1 VHRAVFDNKAYIKF
15 SRRNCVEVM
24 AMQDIERALAE
35 KPKRAATF
43 KTRDAYGDEIEC
55 FVKFPGVTIAQM
67 RALIEGPALEYM
79 EGPLMPYMGVVDPHT
94 LKTIGGVKRGEPYTA
109 SHFIAAI
116 EPHVS
121 ALQEKYGKGVTRKAW
136 DGVKEGLVKVDVAL
150 GKNGILD
157 AMAIYRGMV
166 TLAGPRP
173 PDALERRLDSTV
185 EVILGDAGMRLDE
198 LEARIAKGEGAK
210 VRSELAKLAK
220 ALENTKL
227 EKRAA
232 AVLAAAKKK

>member
-1 VHRAVFDNKAYIKF
+1 VHRAVLDNKAYIKF

-35 KPKRAATF
+35 KPKRAATY
-43 KTRDAYGDEIEC
+43 KGKDAYGDEIEC
-55 FVKFPGVTIAQM
+55 FVKFPGVTVEQM

-116 EPHVS
+116 QPHVE
-121 ALQEKYGKGVTRKAW
+121 ALRERYGPGVDRKAW
-136 DGVKEGLVKVDVAL
+136 DGVAERLVKIDVAL
-150 GKNGILD
+150 GEDRID
-157 AMAIYRGMV
+157 RAMKIYREMCA
-166 TLAGPRP
+166 LAGARP
-173 PDALERRLDSTV
+173 PDALKRRLDSAL
-185 EVILGDAGMRLDE
+185 EVVLGDARTRLDAF
-198 LEARIAKGEGAK
+198 EARIAKGEGRK
-210 VRSELAKLAK
+210 VKGELTKLAK
-220 ALENTKL
+220 VLAGTKL

-232 AVLAAAKKK
+232 TALAAAKK